1 MKKLKYIF
9 LFVSGLL
16 AMSTSIKA
24 QEQVMASAREAI
36 KTGNVPKL
44 VSQLNEPIE
53 LNLINQKN
61 NFNKAQAEILLK
73 DFFDKNPAKS
83 FEYDHETTSRG
94 GLRFTIGTYV
104 SQNGQYRV
112 HMLIKETEGKYRID
126 MIDIVKN

>member
-9 LFVSGLL
+9 LFASSSLL
-16 AMSTSIKA
+16 ILTSIQA

-36 KTGNVPKL
+36 KSGDIPKL

-61 NFNKAQAEILLK
+61 NFNKAQAEIILK

-83 FEYDHETTSRG
+83 FEYDHQTTSRG
-94 GLRFTIGTYV
+94 GLRFTIGTYI
-104 SQNGQYRV
+104 SQNGHYRV
-112 HMLIKETEGKYRID
+112 HMLIKETDGKYRID